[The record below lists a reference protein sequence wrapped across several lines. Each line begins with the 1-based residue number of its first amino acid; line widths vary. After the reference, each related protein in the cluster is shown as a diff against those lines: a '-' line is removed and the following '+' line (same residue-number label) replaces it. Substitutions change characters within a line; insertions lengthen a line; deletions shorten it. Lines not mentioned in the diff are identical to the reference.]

1 MEGGWA
7 AAAQFQQ
14 PVAWDLSTPCVGV
27 DTRQGDAKQFGGDG
41 GGGRLQTFGAGS
53 AERPV
58 RDQVLSYVTIASQQG
73 HLGSMHSVAMTAVYF
88 RSSESAV
95 PFMQESRRGSRRG
108 PRRRG
113 PPLSPTRS

>member
-58 RDQVLSYVTIASQQG
+58 RDQVLSYVTIAS
-73 HLGSMHSVAMTAVYF
+73 HVSA
-88 RSSESAV
+88 RSFGVDA
-95 PFMQESRRGSRRG
+95 FCCNDGCLF
-108 PRRRG
+108 
-113 PPLSPTRS
+113 PLV